1 MKRLLS
7 LLVIAA
13 LSLTLA
19 GVGAGCATE
28 PVPGKG
34 PVAKSPGRVPTTKT
48 PVASAEGESKVA
60 AKDAE
65 ASAKDEKSAAKE
77 EKVMPVSEPAA
88 PVPPVEPALVVA
100 NSPTTAPTP
109 APSAGEKA
117 TEAAAQP
124 IVFANTQSFLA
135 TAEADGL
142 SSDIKTLME
151 MVRNVS
157 VMVTAKTEVVE
168 RIVEKPV
175 EVIVEKVVEKP
186 VDRVVEK
193 IVEKPVDRIVEKKV
207 EVIVEKIVEKPV
219 EKIVEKP
226 MTPAAMLKKIEDNLA
241 SDISGRRSGLK
252 PYLAKASLCLLDADC
267 RLKDEDLAQL
277 SADDRAVVEEYRT
290 LFAQLGQRL
299 GGTDR
304 KADREALMASAQS
317 LSTALDAREKVRIT
331 RSLLCKNIAGFGGYE
346 PFPKN
351 EFSMVAVPRIL
362 VYTELANF
370 KSQRQPDGQLAV
382 KLVQELSLHKAGS
395 GQKAAVW
402 TEQPVQITDLSR
414 TARSDFFL
422 GQVLRIPANIDPG
435 EYELQVK
442 VSDLADGGSSVSVVP
457 LRLTK

>member
-1 MKRLLS
+1 MKRLVS
-7 LLVIAA
+7 LLVIAGM
-13 LSLTLA
+13 SLTL
-19 GVGAGCATE
+19 VGMGMGCATE
-28 PVPGKG
+28 PVPGKV
-34 PVAKSPGRVPTTKT
+34 PVAKSPGRVPEAK
-48 PVASAEGESKVA
+48 PPSASDEGNV
-60 AKDAE
+60 
-65 ASAKDEKSAAKE
+65 KSVAKE
-77 EKVMPVSEPAA
+77 EKGTAKDGKSMPAAEPAA
-88 PVPPVEPALVVA
+88 PVPPAEPALLVA
-100 NSPTTAPTP
+100 NGPASGP
-109 APSAGEKA
+109 APSPENPA
-117 TEAAAQP
+117 EAAAQP
-124 IVFANTQSFLA
+124 IAFANTQSFLA

-207 EVIVEKIVEKPV
+207 EVVVEKIVEKPV

-226 MTPAAMLKKIEDNLA
+226 MTPAAMLKKIEDGLA

-252 PYLAKASLCLLDADC
+252 PYLAKASLCLLDDDC

-304 KADREALMASAQS
+304 KADREALMASAQT
-317 LSTALDAREKVRIT
+317 LSSALDAREKVRII
-331 RSLLCKNIAGFGGYE
+331 RALLCKNIAGFGGYE
-346 PFPKN
+346 PYPKN
-351 EFSMVAVPRIL
+351 EFSMTAVPRIL

-370 KSQRQPDGQLAV
+370 KSQRQPDGQMAV
-382 KLVQELSLHKAGS
+382 KLVQELSLHKAGN
-395 GQKAAVW
+395 GQKSAVW

-414 TARSDFFL
+414 TARNDFFL
-422 GQVLRIPANIDPG
+422 GQVLRIPANIDAG

-442 VSDLADGGSSVSVVP
+442 VSDLADGGSSISVMP

>member
-1 MKRLLS
+1 MNRL
-7 LLVIAA
+7 V
-13 LSLTLA
+13 SLTAAMVMSLVVL
-19 GVGAGCATE
+19 GMVTGCATE
-28 PVPGKG
+28 PVPGKV
-34 PVAKSPGRVPTTKT
+34 PVAKSPGRLPAVKST
-48 PVASAEGESKVA
+48 GESV
-60 AKDAE
+60 
-65 ASAKDEKSAAKE
+65 EKSVAKE
-77 EKVMPVSEPAA
+77 EKAMPAAEPAA
-88 PVPPVEPALVVA
+88 AVPPAEAALVVA
-100 NSPTTAPTP
+100 NSPAVVPSTEKP
-109 APSAGEKA
+109 ADATSA
-117 TEAAAQP
+117 EAVSQP
-124 IVFANTQSFLA
+124 IAFANTQSFLA
-135 TAEADGL
+135 TAEADGM
-142 SSDIKTLME
+142 STDIKTLME

-168 RIVEKPV
+168 RVVEKPV
-175 EVIVEKVVEKP
+175 EVIVEKI
-186 VDRVVEK
+186 VDRPVEVIVEK
-193 IVEKPVDRIVEKKV
+193 IVEKPVDRIVEK

-226 MTPAAMLKKIEDNLA
+226 MTPSAMLKKIEDNLA
-241 SDISGRRSGLK
+241 SDINGRRSGLK

-304 KADREALMASAQS
+304 KADREALMASAQT
-317 LSTALDAREKVRIT
+317 LSSALDAREKVRII

-351 EFSMVAVPRIL
+351 EFSMAAVPRIL

-382 KLVQELSLHKAGS
+382 KLVQELSLHKAGT
-395 GQKAAVW
+395 GQKSAIW

-442 VSDLADGGSSVSVVP
+442 VSDLADGGSAVSVMP
-457 LRLTK
+457 LRLTR